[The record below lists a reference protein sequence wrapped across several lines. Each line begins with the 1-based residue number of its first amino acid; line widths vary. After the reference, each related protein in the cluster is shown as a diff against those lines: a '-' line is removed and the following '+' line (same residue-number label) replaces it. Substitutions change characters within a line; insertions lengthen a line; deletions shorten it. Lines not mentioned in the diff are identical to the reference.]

1 MTFLCVV
8 QQHITQTGSQE
19 NSPYSP
25 FAFNFCPSLFY
36 GLYSNIGNFRNSYSC
51 SAYSLKKHCH
61 SFITLLVSAFHQ
73 TLIFISIYFPVFRT
87 KYPAAYLQKFC
98 PAILPCIMRQKSID
112 CCQCTVDRHRS
123 HSLSQYSFPHN
134 YISFLYTL
142 PIHVLHK

>member
-8 QQHITQTGSQE
+8 QQHITQTASQK
-19 NSPYSP
+19 NGPYSP
-25 FAFNFCPSLFY
+25 FAFNLCLSLFY
-36 GLYSNIGNFRNSYSC
+36 RLYSNIGNFRNSYSR
-51 SAYSLKKHCH
+51 SAYSLKEHSH
-61 SFITLLVSAFHQ
+61 SFIAPFVSTFHQ

-112 CCQCTVDRHRS
+112 CCQCTVDRYRS
-123 HSLSQYSFPHN
+123 HSLSQDSLPHN
-134 YISFLYTL
+134 YITFLHTL